1 MRYEMQCSY
10 LLGPLNSNGNESSA
24 AVADNSHRNG
34 FVPSL
39 FMPFICYFK
48 SLHTFLDGADFAAVV
63 EEGCPL
69 AYILLLPLAPDLAG
83 RNKAHCTR
91 NIAGM
96 KAPLS
101 RGPQRRLCLG
111 ELYPSVL
118 STGVLSLAFLAHVF
132 FLHLI
137 TFVLLQELRVEQWVA
152 LTPELNEFVAQL

>member
-1 MRYEMQCSY
+1 MEMSPVQLWRTIVTGMDSFLHFLC
-10 LLGPLNSNGNESSA
+10 LLFA
-24 AVADNSHRNG
+24 
-34 FVPSL
+34 
-39 FMPFICYFK
+39 IYFK
-48 SLHTFLDGADFAAVV
+48 SLHTFLDGADFVAVV

-69 AYILLLPLAPDLAG
+69 ACILLLPLAPDLAG

-118 STGVLSLAFLAHVF
+118 STGFHSLAFLVHVF
-132 FLHLI
+132 FLHLV